1 MTLKYGAKQL
11 QNTFYTFYDVNF
23 FVNVQTIH
31 VKKNFLHFFCKMWYF
46 NTFLLKYDT
55 FYTRHKTIFVMV
67 SAKRRAAARKAARTR
82 KRNAAN
88 KAAARK
94 RSAAR
99 RRRST
104 TAKRAAP
111 KRRRP
116 ARRKAAGKRRTATKR
131 RTAKRRR

>member
-23 FVNVQTIH
+23 FVNVQTMH
-31 VKKNFLHFFCKMWYF
+31 VTKIFLHFFCKMWYF

-94 RSAAR
+94 RAATR
-99 RRRST
+99 RKRRGA
-104 TAKRAAP
+104 AKRATP

-116 ARRKAAGKRRTATKR
+116 ARRKAAGKRRPAKR